1 MKKKIKDKKYTL
13 IDEKSGAILVILGP
27 KNFIKM
33 KRELQEDYI
42 KYGFFWKIKKIE
54 DIDL

>member
-13 IDEKSGAILVILGP
+13 IHEKSGAILVILGT